1 MINYYCPD
9 WYNNQAYYALL
20 FKLRDSGGQCFY
32 PNVQIHTIFG
42 CFPNCIWNGGG
53 YSFAPGIK
61 LNMIYAYF
69 DWYADKGVRLQL
81 TLTNPMLE
89 ETDVYDRYGN
99 AILQAACEYDY
110 IDVLVTSPILE
121 EYIRTNYPQLRI
133 NKSIIST
140 TQVKDTEQDTL
151 EYYLNCAEEYDMCV
165 LPRKYSKKPE
175 FLSQIPEDKREKF
188 EILVNDPCPLY
199 CPNIGTHYK
208 EFGLVQSYQACDNG
222 QCECSMIPSEN
233 PYKQW
238 MFRKDQLNYEE
249 ICEILEPLG
258 FTNIKLGGRGSYLI
272 GVLQTVPYLIKPE
285 YRTDV
290 YKEALSEFM
299 GTFVPPNFS

>member
-1 MINYYCPD
+1 M
-9 WYNNQAYYALL
+9 
-20 FKLRDSGGQCFY
+20 
-32 PNVQIHTIFG
+32 
-42 CFPNCIWNGGG
+42 
-53 YSFAPGIK
+53 
-61 LNMIYAYF
+61 
-69 DWYADKGVRLQL
+69 
-81 TLTNPMLE
+81 
-89 ETDVYDRYGN
+89 
-99 AILQAACEYDY
+99 
-110 IDVLVTSPILE
+110 
-121 EYIRTNYPQLRI
+121 
-133 NKSIIST
+133 
-140 TQVKDTEQDTL
+140 
-151 EYYLNCAEEYDMCV
+151 
-165 LPRKYSKKPE
+165 
-175 FLSQIPEDKREKF
+175 
-188 EILVNDPCPLY
+188 VNDPCPLY